1 MRSKNP
7 INYVGAIAPTTPR
20 PCRGVKNALKKC
32 RSAFLAF
39 LTRQGD
45 SEALSPFAVPK
56 ACKQS
61 AAKTAAAFSG
71 LGRAGRGETPF
82 LFAQT
87 SDDEKLE
94 NIRENAILR
103 NLESTESSPTDSKV
117 ITESKEI
124 LNNEQRQSPSGVEP
138 STDSESRFKV
148 LELDSESS
156 STEPN
161 TDSKIDA
168 ESREILKIE
177 QRQNLSPKEST
188 ESKADLEF

>member
-1 MRSKNP
+1 M
-7 INYVGAIAPTTPR
+7 
-20 PCRGVKNALKKC
+20 PCR
-32 RSAFLAF
+32 RLA
-39 LTRQGD
+39 
-45 SEALSPFAVPK
+45 SEAQQ
-56 ACKQS
+56 KQRRFILFG
-61 AAKTAAAFSG
+61 A
-71 LGRAGRGETPF
+71 LRVRGGDNTPF

-87 SDDEKLE
+87 RDSKKLE

-124 LNNEQRQSPSGVEP
+124 LNNEQKQSPSGVES

-161 TDSKIDA
+161 TDSKTST
-168 ESREILKIE
+168 ESKEILNNT
-177 QRQNLSPKEST
+177 QRQNLSLKEFAESAT
-188 ESKADLEF
+188 QNPSGIESKADLEF

>member
-1 MRSKNP
+1 MQAKRSKKS
-7 INYVGAIAPTTPR
+7 G
-20 PCRGVKNALKKC
+20 
-32 RSAFLAF
+32 
-39 LTRQGD
+39 
-45 SEALSPFAVPK
+45 ALS
-56 ACKQS
+56 
-61 AAKTAAAFSG
+61 FSG

-124 LNNEQRQSPSGVEP
+124 LNNEQKQSPSGVES

-161 TDSKIDA
+161 TDSKT
-168 ESREILKIE
+168 
-177 QRQNLSPKEST
+177 ST
-188 ESKADLEF
+188 ESKAEILKMRKDRI

>member
-1 MRSKNP
+1 MR
-7 INYVGAIAPTTPR
+7 V
-20 PCRGVKNALKKC
+20 RG
-32 RSAFLAF
+32 
-39 LTRQGD
+39 GD
-45 SEALSPFAVPK
+45 N
-56 ACKQS
+56 
-61 AAKTAAAFSG
+61 
-71 LGRAGRGETPF
+71 TPF

-87 SDDEKLE
+87 RDSKKLE

-124 LNNEQRQSPSGVEP
+124 LNNEQKQSPSGVEP

-161 TDSKIDA
+161 TDSKTST
-168 ESREILKIE
+168 ESKEILNNA

-188 ESKADLEF
+188 ESKADLESKPNAFTESSPIDSVTSTESKAEILKMCKDRI